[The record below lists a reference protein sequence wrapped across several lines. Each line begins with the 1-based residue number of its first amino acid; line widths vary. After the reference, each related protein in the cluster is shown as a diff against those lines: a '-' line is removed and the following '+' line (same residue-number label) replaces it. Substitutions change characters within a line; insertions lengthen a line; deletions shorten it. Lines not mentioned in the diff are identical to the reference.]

1 MLALYVNRSF
11 FLQVKQ
17 RDNELQIGQNSL
29 SKANILGTAEA
40 VRRLCQCCPRRE
52 GAKYR
57 LVPCVLNSFP
67 YRELTKRRIR
77 GLLFSKSR
85 CREPVE
91 KIIRTKTKSGLSSDV
106 IDWPETFPSIS
117 DRLRFGH
124 VQRKLFKNC
133 VLLPIRHKCA
143 SYFNLMFSHKVFIY
157 IFEQF
162 VSGLSGPPSSCLGSD
177 RKLSCNLVP
186 RVHGQENGNEGAM

>member
-40 VRRLCQCCPRRE
+40 VRRLCQCCPPRE

-67 YRELTKRRIR
+67 YRELTKRRSEASFSLNPDVVNQSKKIFAPKQSQACR
-77 GLLFSKSR
+77 LTSLIGRKHFRAFPIVYDLVTFSENCSRIVLFS
-85 CREPVE
+85 P
-91 KIIRTKTKSGLSSDV
+91 
-106 IDWPETFPSIS
+106 
-117 DRLRFGH
+117 
-124 VQRKLFKNC
+124 
-133 VLLPIRHKCA
+133 
-143 SYFNLMFSHKVFIY
+143 
-157 IFEQF
+157 
-162 VSGLSGPPSSCLGSD
+162 
-177 RKLSCNLVP
+177 
-186 RVHGQENGNEGAM
+186 